1 MNRDRSTSERIENPF
16 AARRVQPRTSTAAA
30 VEAKGGLAGLR
41 AMTGFEEEAVERWA
55 SEPNTARLCNRLLA
69 HCLVP
74 PGDDPTDALAR
85 VRDAA
90 IAERDVALVQLRRMS
105 LGDRVEAEVAC
116 SACGRANTIDFALS
130 ALPLPEGAAPS
141 EVRLETP
148 DGSPVV
154 ARLPTAG
161 DQEAL
166 LDETLETAAER
177 RTWLIARLM
186 TRHGDRQGPFD
197 PAEVH
202 ALPTAVRR
210 AIETAIDE
218 ASPTVDL
225 SMQVICDACGHQ
237 MVEPFDV
244 AGFFLL
250 S

>member
-16 AARRVQPRTSTAAA
+16 AARRAQPRSAAA
-30 VEAKGGLAGLR
+30 PVETKRGLVGLR

-55 SEPNTARLCNRLLA
+55 SEPNTARLCNQLLA
-69 HCLVP
+69 RCLVA
-74 PGDDPTDALAR
+74 PGDDHDDALVR
-85 VRDAA
+85 VRNAS

-105 LGDRVEAEVAC
+105 LGDRVEAEVTC

-130 ALPLPEGAAPS
+130 ALPMPELEAPT
-141 EVRLETP
+141 EVSLEAP
-148 DGSPVV
+148 DGSSVS

-166 LDETLETAAER
+166 LDEDLETAAAR

-186 TRHGDRQGPFD
+186 TRHGDRQGPFEA
-197 PAEVH
+197 AEVH

-210 AIETAIDE
+210 AIEAAIDE
-218 ASPTVDL
+218 ASPAVDL
-225 SMQVICDACGHQ
+225 SMQVTCDACGHE

>member
-1 MNRDRSTSERIENPF
+1 MNRDRSTSERIDNPF
-16 AARRVQPRTSTAAA
+16 AGAQRRSSAAP
-30 VEAKGGLAGLR
+30 VEAKQGLLGLR

-55 SEPNTARLCNRLLA
+55 SEPNTARLCNELLA
-69 HCLVP
+69 RCLVP
-74 PGDDPTDALAR
+74 PGDDHADALSR
-85 VRDAA
+85 VRDAS

-105 LGDRVEAEVAC
+105 LGDRVEAEVTC

-130 ALPLPEGAAPS
+130 SLPLPEGTAPTELS
-141 EVRLETP
+141 LEAP
-148 DGSPVV
+148 DGSQVS

-166 LDETLETAAER
+166 LDENLETAAER

-186 TRHGDRQGPFD
+186 TRHGDRRGPFD
-197 PAEVH
+197 AAEVH
-202 ALPTAVRR
+202 ALHTGVRR
-210 AIETAIDE
+210 AIETAIDD
-218 ASPTVDL
+218 ASPAVDL
-225 SMQVICDACGHQ
+225 SMQVTCDACGHE